1 MYASY
6 LVENATKT
14 FELLK
19 VILKNKQWEL
29 FTHFLRS
36 KQGDITLKMLNT

>member
-6 LVENATKT
+6 LVENAPETS
-14 FELLK
+14 ELLK
-19 VILKNKQWEL
+19 VAFGEQWEL

-36 KQGDITLKMLNT
+36 KQGDIMLRKC